1 MRRRSP
7 PNAPVQRRAAQR
19 TVRCNPLLAVRA
31 PVVHGDCAVAERR
44 RRDQLEPSRAG
55 QPALV
60 QGRAVAGDPGVDEE
74 LVLVDQVQSVQL
86 GRELA
91 AAGDGTH
98 LYVCGPKGFMDHV
111 LSTARAQGWPEDRLH
126 YEFFGTVV
134 VKTDQDQSFRV
145 KLASSG
151 RIILVPKEKT
161 VVQALV
167 AAGVEVPTSCEQ
179 GVCGTCLTR
188 VLEGEPD
195 HKDFYLTPAEQAAND
210 QFMPCCSRSKS
221 PMLVLEL

>member
-1 MRRRSP
+1 
-7 PNAPVQRRAAQR
+7 
-19 TVRCNPLLAVRA
+19 
-31 PVVHGDCAVAERR
+31 
-44 RRDQLEPSRAG
+44 
-55 QPALV
+55 
-60 QGRAVAGDPGVDEE
+60 
-74 LVLVDQVQSVQL
+74 
-86 GRELA
+86 
-91 AAGDGTH
+91 
-98 LYVCGPKGFMDHV
+98 
-111 LSTARAQGWPEDRLH
+111 
-126 YEFFGTVV
+126 
-134 VKTDQDQSFRV
+134 V

-195 HKDFYLTPAEQAAND
+195 HKDFYLTLAEQAAND